1 MIKEI
6 DMFKKVLVSL
16 SLFLVVFGVTACG
29 KTIDSY
35 VINNMAEITKE
46 YYFGENDTM
55 VATLS
60 VGEREE
66 EYLVNGQATELVD
79 YSLLVIKFKEE
90 NIVKA
95 IVFEVKS
102 GEVTVDVEAEYN
114 SFNNSYMVDI
124 VDDITVGEDFSI
136 VYDEQTVTLERQNFA
151 IDYENALQ
159 IVCENL
165 KDKLEEQKSYNHFNA
180 ECYLRVMS
188 EKDDDF
194 SDLYWCFTC
203 LNYEGESFSVIISTV
218 DGSVLAISDGEEKT
232 TA

>member
-35 VINNMAEITKE
+35 VLNNMAEITKE

-66 EYLVNGQATELVD
+66 DYLVNGQATELVD

-90 NIVKA
+90 NIAKA

-136 VYDEQTVTLERQNFA
+136 VYDEQTVTLEKQNFA

>member
-35 VINNMAEITKE
+35 VLNNMAEITKE

-66 EYLVNGQATELVD
+66 DYLVNGQATELVD

-124 VDDITVGEDFSI
+124 VDDITIGEDFSI

-232 TA
+232 A

>member
-1 MIKEI
+1 
-6 DMFKKVLVSL
+6 MFKKVLVSL

>member
-1 MIKEI
+1 
-6 DMFKKVLVSL
+6 MFKKVLVSL
-16 SLFLVVFGVTACG
+16 SLLLVVFGVTPCG
-29 KTIDSY
+29 QTIDSY
-35 VINNMAEITKE
+35 LLNNIPEITKE

-66 EYLVNGQATELVD
+66 GYLVNGQATELVD

-124 VDDITVGEDFSI
+124 VDDITIGEDFSI
-136 VYDEQTVTLERQNFA
+136 VYDEQTVTLEKQNFA

>member
-1 MIKEI
+1 
-6 DMFKKVLVSL
+6 MFKKVLVSL

-35 VINNMAEITKE
+35 VLNNMAEITKE

-66 EYLVNGQATELVD
+66 DYLVNGQATELVD

-124 VDDITVGEDFSI
+124 VDDITIGEDFSI

-232 TA
+232 A

>member
-1 MIKEI
+1 
-6 DMFKKVLVSL
+6 MFKKVLVSL

-35 VINNMAEITKE
+35 VLNNMAEITKE

-66 EYLVNGQATELVD
+66 DYLVNGQATELVD

-90 NIVKA
+90 NIAKA
-95 IVFEVKS
+95 IVFEAKS

-124 VDDITVGEDFSI
+124 VDDITIGEDFSI
-136 VYDEQTVTLERQNFA
+136 VYDEQTVTLEKQNFA